1 MVFQI
6 LNIRQER
13 QWTERELC
21 ERELGEK
28 KKKAPADCL
37 QVPVCGPG
45 RGTQAD
51 GDRLLELR
59 WFLESGKD
67 KLAGVCRVGYWR
79 GKSCSENLRD
89 LQWVAL

>member
-6 LNIRQER
+6 LDIGQ
-13 QWTERELC
+13 ERELK
-21 ERELGEK
+21 ESLGK
-28 KKKAPADCL
+28 NKQTNKPQLTVYKFA
-37 QVPVCGPG
+37 VCGPG

-67 KLAGVCRVGYWR
+67 KLARVHSIGYWR
-79 GKSCSENLRD
+79 GKSCSE
-89 LQWVAL
+89 